1 MNKGQVIGL
10 VVLSLV
16 VVGAV
21 TVVQYL
27 KKPKTNK
34 DGFYNM
40 TGTGC

>member
-1 MNKGQVIGL
+1 MDKGKVIGL

-21 TVVQYL
+21 TVVQFL
-27 KKPKTNK
+27 KKPKENK

-40 TGTGC
+40 YGY

>member
-1 MNKGQVIGL
+1 MDKGKVVGL
-10 VVLSLV
+10 VVLGLV

-27 KKPKTNK
+27 KKPRENK

>member
-1 MNKGQVIGL
+1 MNKGQLVGL
-10 VVLSLV
+10 AVLGLV

-27 KKPKTNK
+27 RKPRENK

-40 TGTGC
+40 YGY